1 MLSVKLVYATLSL
14 LAGFI
19 VSILLDIS
27 STFLFFLNG
36 LPELLLTSLTTE
48 IKTLPPCI
56 KAIPEVLITILQQV

>member
-1 MLSVKLVYATLSL
+1 MLSVKLVYATMSL

-48 IKTLPPCI
+48 IKALPPCI

>member
-19 VSILLDIS
+19 VSILLDFS

-36 LPELLLTSLTTE
+36 LPELLLTSPTTE
-48 IKTLPPCI
+48 IKTLPPGI
-56 KAIPEVLITILQQV
+56 KVIPEVLITILQQV

>member
-36 LPELLLTSLTTE
+36 LPELLLTFIIYLFIYLFIIIIFLLKHGKS
-48 IKTLPPCI
+48 IR
-56 KAIPEVLITILQQV
+56 

>member
-27 STFLFFLNG
+27 STFLFFLYG

-48 IKTLPPCI
+48 IETLPPCI
-56 KAIPEVLITILQQV
+56 KVIPEVLITILQQV

>member
-48 IKTLPPCI
+48 IKALPPRI

>member
-36 LPELLLTSLTTE
+36 LPKLLLTSLTTE
-48 IKTLPPCI
+48 IKTLSPCI
-56 KAIPEVLITILQQV
+56 KVIPEVLITNLQQV

>member
-48 IKTLPPCI
+48 IKNLPPGI
-56 KAIPEVLITILQQV
+56 KVIPEVLITILQQA

>member
-36 LPELLLTSLTTE
+36 LPELLLTFIIYLF
-48 IKTLPPCI
+48 IYYYFFFY
-56 KAIPEVLITILQQV
+56 

>member
-19 VSILLDIS
+19 ISILLDIS

-36 LPELLLTSLTTE
+36 LPEWLLTSLTTE
-48 IKTLPPCI
+48 IKTLPPCL
-56 KAIPEVLITILQQV
+56 KAIPEVLITILQQA

>member
-36 LPELLLTSLTTE
+36 LPELLLTFIIYLFIYYYFFLLKHGKS
-48 IKTLPPCI
+48 IR
-56 KAIPEVLITILQQV
+56 

>member
-48 IKTLPPCI
+48 IKNLPPGI
-56 KAIPEVLITILQQV
+56 KVIPEVLITILQQV

>member
-36 LPELLLTSLTTE
+36 LPELLLTFIIYLFIYYYYFFIETR
-48 IKTLPPCI
+48 
-56 KAIPEVLITILQQV
+56 